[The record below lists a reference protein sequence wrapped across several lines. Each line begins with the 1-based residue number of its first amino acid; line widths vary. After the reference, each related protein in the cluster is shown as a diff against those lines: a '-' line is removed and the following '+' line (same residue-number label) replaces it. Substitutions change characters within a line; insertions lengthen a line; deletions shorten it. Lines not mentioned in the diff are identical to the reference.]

1 MTMRGN
7 YYVNNIQMLQEPTP
21 TISTANKPIELY
33 IFVDPLCPE
42 AFSMQ
47 SIIRKLQLEY
57 NHYFSWRFV
66 LSTELSSLNCLSKR
80 MKGCESGIELDI
92 NHPVLPSI
100 AIKAAELQGKRSGAR
115 YLSKL
120 QEYVLLNY
128 QDVNSYATLLKIAEE
143 VQLDMNEFTV
153 DFGSKEA
160 ARAFQCDLYIK
171 REMEVDEVP
180 SIVFFNECI
189 EDEGLKVSGSYDYE
203 VYEHILQEMMNEQ
216 LIRQPL
222 PTIEELFSKYHTLST
237 NDIAFI
243 YSLTEQAAERELKKR
258 MLQQKIE
265 RIQTD
270 HATLWRIK

>member
-7 YYVNNIQMLQEPTP
+7 YYVNNIQMLQEPAP

-47 SIIRKLQLEY
+47 AVIRKLQLEY
-57 NHYFSWRFV
+57 NHYFTWRFV

-80 MKGCESGIELDI
+80 TKGCESGIELDI

-100 AIKAAELQGKRSGAR
+100 AIKAAELQGKRAGAR

-120 QEYVLLNY
+120 QEYVFLNHE
-128 QDVNSYATLLKIAEE
+128 DVNSYATLLKIAED

-189 EDEGLKVSGSYDYE
+189 EDEGLKVSGSYTYE
-203 VYEHILQEMMNEQ
+203 VYEHILQEMMDEQ

-222 PTIEELFSKYHTLST
+222 PTIEELFLKYHTLST
-237 NDIAFI
+237 NEIAFI
-243 YSLTEQAAERELKKR
+243 YSLTEQSAERELKKR

-270 HATLWRIK
+270 HATLWRTK